1 MAKDMNILTII
12 KMKGIFI
19 TISIL
24 VSLCIPT
31 VAYSQIPQSA
41 INAWH
46 KEYYK
51 DAYGD
56 YDYSKPYLVMSLD
69 YSQDNSCI
77 IGVFPD
83 CFVISMYGAVV
94 DYFLMSPDLYVSAK
108 TSDGQVINFETSQPD
123 NDTIAT
129 CMITEPESMRQ
140 FLELLREGNFRLVI
154 SSKPNSQGVLIPVKR
169 ETIGVWEAMQAHL
182 SQSPNFYATWGELL
196 GIPAYE
202 GQ

>member
-1 MAKDMNILTII
+1 
-12 KMKGIFI
+12 MKGIFI

-77 IGVFPD
+77 IGAFPD

-154 SSKPNSQGVLIPVKR
+154 SSKPNSQGVIIPVKGKPSEYGKQCKR
-169 ETIGVWEAMQAHL
+169 IFLNLLTFMRHGV
-182 SQSPNFYATWGELL
+182 NC
-196 GIPAYE
+196 
-202 GQ
+202 

>member
-1 MAKDMNILTII
+1 MIKRLAAHINMRAII
-12 KMKGIFI
+12 
-19 TISIL
+19 TLLSIL
-24 VSLCIPT
+24 VSLCFPT
-31 VAYSQIPQSA
+31 IASSQIPKSA

-77 IGVFPD
+77 IGAFPD

-108 TSDGQVINFETSQPD
+108 TSDGQVINFKTSKPE
-123 NDTIAT
+123 NDAIAT
-129 CMITEPESMRQ
+129 CMITEPESMRK
-140 FLELLREGNFRLVI
+140 FLNLLRKGNFRLLI
-154 SSKPNSQGVLIPVKR
+154 SSKPNSQGELIPVKR
-169 ETIGVWEAMQAHL
+169 ETIGVWEAMNDHL
-182 SQSPNFYATWGELL
+182 SQNPNFYTTWGDLL
-196 GIPAYE
+196 GIPEYK